1 MAGLHARRVPDHI
14 PHMETNAM
22 TGQYIQTQAAEGLL
36 APKPLDETPPP
47 NTLPAP
53 KSA

>member
-1 MAGLHARRVPDHI
+1 
-14 PHMETNAM
+14 M